1 MFLLIQKGGPV
12 MWPIMACA
20 LITIAIII
28 ERALYFFITGLDY
41 DKFKSRVIDDI
52 TLNWG
57 DGMLP
62 VPPPVLES
70 FKDKNWFTSL
80 KAKITSIKWQRSP
93 YVKMAV
99 AYLENRTTGQRSRD
113 EILKRVGSEEIEK
126 MENHMS
132 GLTAI
137 SHVAPLLGLLGTV
150 TGIIT
155 SFSVISTMGGQ
166 VDVASLAGGIWE
178 AMLTTAAGLTVAI
191 PAQLGFVFFEKI
203 VAARTNRMGY
213 VVTYL
218 NQVQFQRDGDTRAGL
233 ENDEHTGTNGER
245 ACVHLPGSPGEV
257 C

>member
-41 DKFKSRVIDDI
+41 DKFKSRVVDDI
-52 TLNWG
+52 TLNG
-57 DGMLP
+57 GAGMLP
-62 VPPPVLES
+62 VMPPVLES
-70 FKDKNWFTSL
+70 LKDENWFTSL
-80 KAKITSIKWQRSP
+80 KAKITSIKWQRNP
-93 YVKMAV
+93 YMKMAV
-99 AYLENRTTGQRSRD
+99 AYLENRATGQRSRD

-155 SFSVISTMGGQ
+155 SFSVIS
-166 VDVASLAGGIWE
+166 
-178 AMLTTAAGLTVAI
+178 
-191 PAQLGFVFFEKI
+191 
-203 VAARTNRMGY
+203 
-213 VVTYL
+213 
-218 NQVQFQRDGDTRAGL
+218 
-233 ENDEHTGTNGER
+233 
-245 ACVHLPGSPGEV
+245 
-257 C
+257 

>member
-1 MFLLIQKGGPV
+1 

-20 LITIAIII
+20 LITVAIII
-28 ERALYFFITGLDY
+28 ERAIYFFITGFDY
-41 DKFKSRVIDDI
+41 HVFKSRVIDEI
-52 TLNWG
+52 TRKGENG
-57 DGMLP
+57 VFPMIPDSPASAGGP
-62 VPPPVLES
+62 
-70 FKDKNWFTSL
+70 NWFTSL
-80 KAKITSIKWQRSP
+80 RAKIRRMKWQRNP
-93 YVKMAV
+93 YTRMTA
-99 AYLENRTTGQRSRD
+99 AYIENTTTGQRSRD

-126 MENHMS
+126 MEKHMS
-132 GLTAI
+132 GLTAV

-166 VDVASLAGGIWE
+166 VNVAALAGGIWE

-203 VAARTNRMGY
+203 VTARTNRMGY

-218 NQVQFQRDGDTRAGL
+218 NQVQFQRDDDDPRTGFKD
-233 ENDEHTGTNGER
+233 DEHTSADGDK
-245 ACVHLPGSPGEV
+245 ACMPLPGTPGEV